1 MKYPKMSK
9 LFMIN
14 DLPLKSLSMLM
25 LFLLSGSLSLSAQLK
40 HTQHQ
45 TFQLDSINQVEID
58 LVDPF
63 TVETWAGNQ
72 LMTETQV
79 QLYQASESVLQFFL
93 KNERYTIVTDSAATN
108 MMSLLSK
115 DTERKRIRTKFGECE
130 ERIAVRVFVPK
141 NFEQKSDKVW
151 ARPPKEEE

>member
-1 MKYPKMSK
+1 MKTWG
-9 LFMIN
+9 LI
-14 DLPLKSLSMLM
+14 L
-25 LFLLSGSLSLSAQLK
+25 LLSLVTSSALIAQLK

-45 TFQLDSINQVEID
+45 TFQMDSINQVRID

-93 KNERYTIVTDSAATN
+93 KNDRYSIVADSTGAHSL
-108 MMSLLSK
+108 SLLSK
-115 DTERKRIRTKFGECE
+115 DTVRKRIKTKFGDCE
-130 ERIAVRVFVPK
+130 ERIAVRIFVPK
-141 NFEQKSDKVW
+141 NFEQKSEQVW
-151 ARPPKEEE
+151 ARPAKEEEE

>member
-1 MKYPKMSK
+1 MT
-9 LFMIN
+9 
-14 DLPLKSLSMLM
+14 
-25 LFLLSGSLSLSAQLK
+25 LLLLLTATLSLSAQLK

-45 TFQLDSINQVEID
+45 TFQLDSIDQVLID
-58 LVDPF
+58 LVDPY

-93 KNERYTIVTDSAATN
+93 KNERYTIVSDSNSTEL
-108 MMSLLSK
+108 MSLLSK

-130 ERIAVRVFVPK
+130 ERITVRIFVPK
-141 NFEQKSDKVW
+141 NFEQKGEKLW
-151 ARPPKEEE
+151 ARPPKTEEEK

>member
-1 MKYPKMSK
+1 MTILQTFKYQ
-9 LFMIN
+9 
-14 DLPLKSLSMLM
+14 LM
-25 LFLLSGSLSLSAQLK
+25 RTWGPVLLFLLAGTLSLSAQLK

-45 TFQLDSINQVEID
+45 TFQLDSINQVQIE

-93 KNERYTIVTDSAATN
+93 KNERYTIVTDSTASKS
-108 MMSLLSK
+108 MSLRSK
-115 DTERKRIRTKFGECE
+115 DTVRKRIKTKFGECE
-130 ERIAVRVFVPK
+130 ERISVRVFVPEDYEK
-141 NFEQKSDKVW
+141 KSEKVW
-151 ARPPKEEE
+151 ARPVKEEE

>member
-1 MKYPKMSK
+1 MKTYGMA
-9 LFMIN
+9 F
-14 DLPLKSLSMLM
+14 
-25 LFLLSGSLSLSAQLK
+25 LFLLIGSLSLSAQLK

-45 TFQLDSINQVEID
+45 TFQLDSINQVQIN

-93 KNERYTIVTDSAATN
+93 KNDRYSIVTDSAATN

-130 ERIAVRVFVPK
+130 ERIAVRIFVPK
-141 NFEQKSDKVW
+141 NFEQKGENTW
-151 ARPPKEEE
+151 ARPAKEEEE

>member
-1 MKYPKMSK
+1 MTKRSALKYHLTKK
-9 LFMIN
+9 WGIAF
-14 DLPLKSLSMLM
+14 SL
-25 LFLLSGSLSLSAQLK
+25 LLAATLSVSAQLK

-45 TFQLDSINQVEID
+45 TFQLDSINQVQIE

-93 KNERYTIVTDSAATN
+93 NNDRYSIVTDSAVSN
-108 MMSLLSK
+108 MMALRSK
-115 DTERKRIRTKFGECE
+115 DTQRRKIKTKFGECE
-130 ERIAVRVFVPK
+130 ERISVRVFVPED
-141 NFEQKSDKVW
+141 FEKKSDKIW
-151 ARPPKEEE
+151 ARPVKEEE

>member
-1 MKYPKMSK
+1 MKSRNLLL
-9 LFMIN
+9 LFF
-14 DLPLKSLSMLM
+14 LAGSSA
-25 LFLLSGSLSLSAQLK
+25 LFAQLK

-58 LVDPF
+58 LVDPY

-93 KNERYTIVTDSAATN
+93 KNERYTIIKDSTVSN

-115 DTERKRIRTKFGECE
+115 DTERKRIRTKYGECE
-130 ERIAVRVFVPK
+130 ERISVRIFVPK
-141 NFEQKSDKVW
+141 NFEQKGDKVW
-151 ARPPKEEE
+151 ARPAEEEEE

>member
-1 MKYPKMSK
+1 MKTWGT
-9 LFMIN
+9 LLI
-14 DLPLKSLSMLM
+14 
-25 LFLLSGSLSLSAQLK
+25 FLLAGAVSLSAQLK

-45 TFQLDSINQVEID
+45 TFQLDSINQVQID

-93 KNERYTIVTDSAATN
+93 KNERYTIETDSTASN
-108 MMSLLSK
+108 IMSLLSK
-115 DTERKRIRTKFGECE
+115 DTVRKRIKTKFGECE
-130 ERIAVRVFVPK
+130 ERISVRVFVPED
-141 NFEQKSDKVW
+141 FEKKSDKVW
-151 ARPPKEEE
+151 ARPVKEEE